1 MTFVTFSIA
10 ATASFSSSSVQTRVF
25 SLVVENDPQI
35 RGEHEI
41 LKIGAAGRWELVD
54 QGLAG
59 EISIELEKLDRGSLE
74 VRLAPVGRQILHP
87 GIVGDPGRVRER
99 KAEKKGRAIELS
111 RIQPGRGWHRFGQA
125 SFACNLAHL
134 DYYLVHGV
142 VSCGWLRLS
151 HRSLREHDDR
161 VDPRLH

>member
-1 MTFVTFSIA
+1 MVK
-10 ATASFSSSSVQTRVF
+10 V
-25 SLVVENDPQI
+25 
-35 RGEHEI
+35 
-41 LKIGAAGRWELVD
+41 GAGGRWELGY
-54 QGLAG
+54 QGFSG

-125 SFACNLAHL
+125 SFACKLAHS
-134 DYYLVHGV
+134 DYYLGHG
-142 VSCGWLRLS
+142 
-151 HRSLREHDDR
+151 H
-161 VDPRLH
+161 